1 MAAFLASVQFTDITT
16 ASGITF
22 KHTLSPE
29 KKYIAESM
37 SGGVALFD
45 YDNDGY
51 LDIFFVNSLTV
62 ELLKAN
68 KKTRSV
74 LYRNNR
80 DGTFSD
86 VTDKAR
92 LADVG
97 WGMGCAVGGE
107 EVHRRIDEWRRSAV
121 RLRQ

>member
-1 MAAFLASVQFTDITT
+1 MILRINMISILLAAFLAVVPGIYIPPASVQFNDITT
-16 ASGITF
+16 RSGITF

-29 KKYIAESM
+29 KKYVAESM

-51 LDIFFVNSLTV
+51 LDIFFVDSLTI

-68 KKTRSV
+68 KKSRSV

-80 DGTFSD
+80 DGT
-86 VTDKAR
+86 
-92 LADVG
+92 
-97 WGMGCAVGGE
+97 
-107 EVHRRIDEWRRSAV
+107 
-121 RLRQ
+121 